1 MIPEQDKGSGLARNH
16 SGESQTLTG
25 TEGAGRK
32 ADSLLGRDE
41 GSSKLIGISGSPW
54 AFSATYLQPIKIDL
68 TY

>member
-41 GSSKLIGISGSPW
+41 GE
-54 AFSATYLQPIKIDL
+54 
-68 TY
+68 